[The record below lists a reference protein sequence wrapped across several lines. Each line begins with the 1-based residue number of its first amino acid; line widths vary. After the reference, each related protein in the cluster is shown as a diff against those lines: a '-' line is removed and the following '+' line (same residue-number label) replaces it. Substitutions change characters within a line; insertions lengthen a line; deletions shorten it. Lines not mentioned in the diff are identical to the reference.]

1 MIKRD
6 WVEGPKMEFIGQFK
20 FANCHSNIVD
30 LQYLSNNFGI
40 NLDSDDKGC
49 ITISYDEKIYNT
61 PDVFI
66 DDENEYV
73 IRSRSDGDNDFE
85 SVSYLV
91 KLQIKGSTD
100 QLFIY
105 TLDYSDSIRVDKNKD
120 TIVSLPICDLNKLI
134 IKMD

>member
-6 WVEGPKMEFIGQFK
+6 WVDGPKMEFIGQFK
-20 FANCHSNIVD
+20 FDNCRSNFVD
-30 LQYLSNNFGI
+30 LHYLSDKYGI
-40 NLDSDDKGC
+40 NLDSDDNGC

-73 IRSRSDGDNDFE
+73 IRSDGDNDSE
-85 SVSYLV
+85 NVSYLV
-91 KLQIKGSTD
+91 RLQIKGSTD

-105 TLDYSDSIRVDKNKD
+105 TLDYSDFIRVDKNTD
-120 TIVSLPICDLNKLI
+120 TIVSLPICDLDKLI

>member
-6 WVEGPKMEFIGQFK
+6 WVEGPKMEFLGQFK
-20 FANCHSNIVD
+20 FANCHSNIED
-30 LQYLSNNFGI
+30 LQYLSDKYGI

-73 IRSRSDGDNDFE
+73 IRSNNDFDE

-91 KLQIKGSTD
+91 RLQIKGSTD

-105 TLDYSDSIRVDKNKD
+105 TLDNSDSIRVDKNTD
-120 TIVSLPICDLNKLI
+120 TVAILPIVDLDKLI